1 MARSK
6 NKQALV
12 SAFLRFGR
20 AAVAAILALIVP
32 ALLDLIPQLEL
43 GAEFKAASVAILMP
57 GLLALDKYLR
67 VKGAY

>member
-1 MARSK
+1 MALSK
-6 NKQALV
+6 NRQALT

-20 AAVAAILALIVP
+20 AVIASALALVIP

-43 GAEFKAASVAILMP
+43 GAEFRLFALGLLAP

-67 VKGAY
+67 SRGAY